1 MRIILFSLIFTTQ
14 AFSAD
19 FLYPDANSAVA
30 ACVSDL
36 TSSGALLG
44 STVCGFEAQGWPPL
58 SAGFSSYTYTDP
70 NTQEDSQWVHRLACS
85 QLVSPNNS
93 GCSESIYY
101 YSGSCPVGTTF
112 NSVTLECEPPP
123 PCMPGEY
130 SLECAK
136 ECPATGWS
144 SKGSVGYGMLCPGE
158 IPGAPP
164 PDPNDPWDPDGWGC
178 ISNATVGACS
188 DGPHN
193 SGGTGDGGSGGPDT
207 SNDPTSDPDTGS
219 FSGAGGGTSGGSG
232 GSGGGTGDGTAGA
245 DSDPFKSPS
254 AGIGAGV
261 GEESLHDYCLD
272 NYYADSRCSDNFGIT
287 PDTVDL
293 CPNGG
298 VSHDV
303 YGCDYSVVVTCPAGS
318 FATFSETCIEPTN
331 TLTPIAPPPTNLPPA
346 PEIIS
351 STRDT
356 TTVETTCDELGTC
369 TKKTVQKSESG
380 EPVSTVAGGA
390 SCAEPP
396 ACSHSIDPVQC
407 AILHQ
412 QWSTRCHA
420 GELAVANCDAPL
432 ECRGNP
438 IQCASLNIQRA
449 QACEE
454 ADTAAIT
461 SAVDSQYS
469 SQGLT
474 SVFDMESDAVANG
487 YELEKNVDLASSFDE
502 LQALPVT
509 SGVCPADITIEMGGS
524 FGDVVIDL
532 SQFCILLTW
541 VGYLVR
547 LAASLIAFNMIFAT
561 IRQV

>member
-1 MRIILFSLIFTTQ
+1 MFITPASSTEY
-14 AFSAD
+14 
-19 FLYPDANSAVA
+19 LYPDSNSAVS
-30 ACVSDL
+30 ACL
-36 TSSGALLG
+36 AGLNSSGALMA
-44 STVCGFEAQGWPPL
+44 TTACGFSSHGWPDF

-70 NTQEDSQWVHRLACS
+70 NTMEPSQWVNRPPCS
-85 QLVSPNNS
+85 LLVDPNIS

-101 YSGSCPVGTTF
+101 YSGSCPAGTTF
-112 NSVTLECEPPP
+112 NPITFECEPPP
-123 PCMPGEY
+123 PCQPGEY

-136 ECPATGWS
+136 SCPATGWS

-164 PDPNDPWDPDGWGC
+164 PDPDNPWDPGGWGC

-193 SGGTGDGGSGGPDT
+193 SGGDGSGGDI
-207 SNDPTSDPDTGS
+207 SNDPTSDPDTGT

-232 GSGGGTGDGTAGA
+232 GSGGDTGDGTAGV
-245 DSDPFKSPS
+245 DSDPFKSPT
-254 AGIGAGV
+254 AGTGAGA
-261 GEESLHDYCLD
+261 GEQSLHDYCLD

-287 PDTVDL
+287 PDTIDL

-298 VSHDV
+298 VSHPTI
-303 YGCDYSVVVTCPAGS
+303 GCDYNTVVTCPAGT
-318 FATFSETCIEPTN
+318 FATFSEICIQPTN

-356 TTVETTCDELGTC
+356 TTVETTCDDLGTC
-369 TKKTVQKSESG
+369 TKKIVQKSESG

-412 QWSTRCHA
+412 QWSTRCHV
-420 GELAVANCDAPL
+420 GESAVANCDVPL

-438 IQCASLNIQRA
+438 IQCAALNIQRA
-449 QACEE
+449 QACEV

-487 YELEKNVDLASSFDE
+487 YELEKNVDLSSSFDE

-532 SQFCILLTW
+532 SQFCVLLTW